1 MQKKLIA
8 AAVASLIAVPALA
21 QTNVTISGHLRA
33 GYDNYS
39 VKDCAAAVDCR
50 SESKFSDQN
59 SRIIFNIVEDLG
71 GGLKAWGQLDSR
83 FTVDQG
89 GQSANGAINWW
100 AQGNTGMGLMHSSWG
115 KVTLGHWDV
124 YYNEIERNLG
134 LPRAQPLQYNLGL
147 GIMSQV
153 FNPVVTGNATGAAAS
168 ALTVGTGTRTSNLL
182 MWDSPNWNG
191 FTGSL
196 AYSTAPNAISNE
208 GTGVSAATN
217 SGNPGGGYAWTMA
230 IRYNNG
236 PWAAGYAHWDSES
249 EDQRKTSAGTYQA
262 NKNDLRGDR
271 IWGGYTFA
279 MGLKIGFA
287 YDWSRNE
294 AGQGALA
301 GALTPGGAW
310 TPAVAGGTSSTTYKR
325 TAWYIPVSYSFG
337 PHALYASYA
346 RAGDASNTP
355 GVDTGASAWNLGYDY
370 AFSKRTSMGIYYTAL
385 NNKSGGVYNLFSN
398 AGNGSTPVSM
408 GMGGAAFSSTGAG
421 ADARQWYIGMA
432 HSF

>member
-8 AAVASLIAVPALA
+8 AAIAGLVAVPALA

-39 VKDCAAAVDCR
+39 VKDCQIASDCR

-124 YYNEIERNLG
+124 YYNEFERNLG

-153 FNPVVTGNATGAAAS
+153 ATTAGGGATS
-168 ALTVGTGTRTSNLL
+168 TTVGTGTRTSNLL

-191 FTGSL
+191 FTGTL
-196 AYSTAPNAISNE
+196 AYSTNPAAIANE
-208 GTGVSAATN
+208 GTGVTTAAN
-217 SGNPGGGYAWTMA
+217 NGNAGGGYAWTAA

-236 PWAAGYAHWDSES
+236 PWAAGYAHWSSES
-249 EDQRKTSAGTYQA
+249 ENQQEVTATGA
-262 NKNDLRGDR
+262 NVAAINNLRGDR
-271 IWGGYTFA
+271 IWLGYSFA
-279 MGLKIGFA
+279 MGLKLGFG
-287 YDWSRNE
+287 YDWSRNDN
-294 AGQGALA
+294 AAA
-301 GALTPGGAW
+301 GALT
-310 TPAVAGGTSSTTYKR
+310 TTNQKR
-325 TAWYIPVSYSFG
+325 SAWYLPVSYSWG
-337 PHALYASYA
+337 PHAVYASYA
-346 RAGDASNTP
+346 RAGDTSNDM
-355 GVDTGASAWNLGYDY
+355 GLSTGASAWNIGYDY
-370 AFSKRTSMGIYYTAL
+370 AFSKRTSMGIYYTSL
-385 NNKSGGVYNLFSN
+385 SNKSGGNYNLFSN
-398 AGNGSTPVSM
+398 AGNGSTPVSA
-408 GMGGAAFSSTGAG
+408 GGAGFTGLG

>member
-8 AAVASLIAVPALA
+8 AAIAGLVAVPALA

-39 VKDCAAAVDCR
+39 VKDCATPVDCR

-124 YYNEIERNLG
+124 YYNEFERNLG
-134 LPRAQPLQYNLGL
+134 APRAQPLQYNLGL

-153 FNPVVTGNATGAAAS
+153 FNPAAGGTVNAV
-168 ALTVGTGTRTSNLL
+168 TVGTGTRTSNLL

-191 FTGSL
+191 FTATLG
-196 AYSTAPNAISNE
+196 YSTNPAAIANE
-208 GTGVSAATN
+208 GSGVSPAAA
-217 SGNPGGGYAWTMA
+217 SGNGGGGFAWTGA

-236 PWAAGYAHWDSES
+236 PWAAGYAHWTSES
-249 EDQRKTSAGTYQA
+249 EVRLKNAATGQWLQTV
-262 NKNDLRGDR
+262 NDLTGDR
-271 IWGGYTFA
+271 VWLGYSFA
-279 MGLKIGFA
+279 MGLKLGIG
-287 YDWSRNE
+287 YDRSKNDAAN
-294 AGQGALA
+294 AGM
-301 GALTPGGAW
+301 
-310 TPAVAGGTSSTTYKR
+310 TSTVGFRRS
-325 TAWYIPVSYSFG
+325 AWYIPVSYSWG
-337 PHALYASYA
+337 PHAVYASYA
-346 RAGDASNTP
+346 KAGDASNTA
-355 GVDTGASAWNLGYDY
+355 GADTGASAWNLGYDY

-385 NNKSGGVYNLFSN
+385 SNKGSWTTGGGNYNLFSN
-398 AGNGSTPVSM
+398 AGNGSTAI
-408 GMGGAAFSSTGAG
+408 GGASTGFG